1 MTNLDTLLQRWRMRM
16 AARYIPRGASV
27 LDVGS
32 ADGALFD
39 YLGPDRVNG
48 GVGIDPTVPED
59 ATSKAGARLV
69 RGSFPDDLPP
79 LPPFDTV
86 TMLAVLEHV
95 PMELQEVWAHAAAEL
110 LKPGGHLLI
119 TTPSPLVDPILDVLT
134 RVRLIDGMALEEH
147 YGFEPASVPSTF
159 CSAGLTLERHR
170 RFQLGLNHLFVFT
183 R

>member
-1 MTNLDTLLQRWRMRM
+1 MRM
-16 AARYIPRGASV
+16 VARYIARGSSV

-39 YLGPDRVNG
+39 YLGPDRVSG
-48 GVGIDPTVPED
+48 GVGIDPTVPQD
-59 ATSKAGARLV
+59 APAKVGARLV
-69 RGSFPDDLPP
+69 RGSFPDDLPA

-95 PMELQEVWAHAAAEL
+95 PMALQKVWAQAAAEL

-134 RVRLIDGMALEEH
+134 RLRLVDGMALDEH

-159 CSAGLTLERHR
+159 GAAGLTLERHR
-170 RFQLGLNHLFVFT
+170 RFQLGFNHLFVFT